1 MMSRT
6 KKGQKGPG
14 HEYWSKRPLSSA
26 HGAVPGRITK
36 DITNGKERMAAR
48 KLEKKEKKDKE

>member
-1 MMSRT
+1 MSI
-6 KKGQKGPG
+6 GQNVLCPVLMVQSQV
-14 HEYWSKRPLSSA
+14 ELQ
-26 HGAVPGRITK
+26 K